1 MLNISVVG
9 SLEHHPR
16 FDKMIKMI
24 REARDAVEPSAVV
37 GADRDSLKFTNN
49 RTIFPATPPARGLC
63 SLLLCPNNDL
73 VKHHHQ
79 YQYFLYHGY
88 TLKLVVLFKS
98 KQNDFLDNATFLTV
112 HSVRLTMGLPEPD
125 VLL

>member
-1 MLNISVVG
+1 
-9 SLEHHPR
+9 
-16 FDKMIKMI
+16 MIKMI
-24 REARDAVEPSAVV
+24 REARDAVEPSAVA

-79 YQYFLYHGY
+79 YQYFLYQPWLH
-88 TLKLVVLFKS
+88 TQISCFVQK
-98 KQNDFLDNATFLTV
+98 
-112 HSVRLTMGLPEPD
+112 
-125 VLL
+125 